1 MTTPQRRTLADRN
14 SAAIRLPQSAAPT
27 NSTDTVKVS
36 AYLSNEQYNLMR
48 SAFLADWQDGG
59 HHDRFADWITAAIEN
74 HATLTPTKRQPLD
87 RGTPTGSPRS
97 FTIPRESQELM
108 RDAMSDDSTQGQ
120 WLTASQWIANALMA
134 AVKITATRRAE
145 TGMPTPPPKLP
156 QRLH

>member
-14 SAAIRLPQSAAPT
+14 NAAIRSPQSAAPT
-27 NSTDTVKVS
+27 SSTDTVKVS

-59 HHDRFADWITAAIEN
+59 RHDRFADWITAAIEN

-87 RGTPTGSPRS
+87 QGTPTGSPRS
-97 FTIPRESQELM
+97 FTIPRVTQELM
-108 RDAMSDDSTQGQ
+108 RDAMSDDSTQGH

-134 AVKITATRRAE
+134 AVTTTKERRAD
-145 TGMPTPPPKLP
+145 TGMPTPPHRLP